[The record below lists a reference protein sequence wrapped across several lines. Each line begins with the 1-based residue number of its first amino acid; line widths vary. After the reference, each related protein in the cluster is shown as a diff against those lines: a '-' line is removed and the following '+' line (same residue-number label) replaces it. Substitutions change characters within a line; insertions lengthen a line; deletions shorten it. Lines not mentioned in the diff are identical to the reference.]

1 MYLVIKEN
9 EVIATSDNPIIHN
22 WIKWIYTKVTEEQ
35 QIKINNWYK
44 VDVIDGELIFI
55 ENEANLEKDKEDK
68 IKIINRTFQDTIKQ
82 FTGWYSQAEIDT
94 WKAKIEESEKVIAW
108 GTSELLE
115 SLVIEWETTLELAE
129 KIMSKASE
137 YSQIYIHAEKIKR
150 EEIKKIKNL

>member
-1 MYLVIKEN
+1 MELNFDTLTKEQKRL
-9 EVIATSDNPIIHN
+9 IDM
-22 WIKWIYTKVTEEQ
+22 
-35 QIKINNWYK
+35 WYK
-44 VDVIDGELIFI
+44 AYINDESKLV
-55 ENEANLEKDKEDK
+55 LEEPEVLTDEIKQYK
-68 IKIINRTFQDTIKQ
+68 IWIINKQFQDRINQ
-82 FTGWYSQAEIDT
+82 FSVWYSQAEIDT

-115 SLVIEWETTLELAE
+115 SLVIEWETSLELAE